1 MAPKTKQVIKP
12 IMDEYTEF
20 LWACYDKN
28 QIMGFSMHS
37 YKTIKVEMPNYLT
50 TYDLLMQTYSFIEE
64 IKKINS
70 LSYTIEDISILG
82 FNTNS
87 PQILI
92 DYKRLTNGN

>member
-37 YKTIKVEMPNYLT
+37 YNAIKVEMPNHLT
-50 TYDLLMQTYSFIEE
+50 SYDLLMQMYSFIEE
-64 IKKINS
+64 FKKVNS
-70 LSYTIEDISILG
+70 LSYAIEDISILD
-82 FNTNS
+82 FHTIK
-87 PQILI
+87 PTILI

>member
-87 PQILI
+87 PTILI